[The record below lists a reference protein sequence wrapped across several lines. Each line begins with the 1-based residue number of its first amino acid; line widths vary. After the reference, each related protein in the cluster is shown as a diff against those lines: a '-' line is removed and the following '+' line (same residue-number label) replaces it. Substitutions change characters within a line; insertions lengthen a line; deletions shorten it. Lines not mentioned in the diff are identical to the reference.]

1 MVMITPEEMAAPSE
15 LIPSPPAQED
25 NRSALPQGLSAPL
38 MVVIGS
44 SFLLRLAGGST
55 GLLIAVYLKQV
66 VRAEADQIGFLAAI
80 FYLSEL
86 LLAPVFGALSDIR
99 GRRFFLILG
108 PLVGAIALPVYPIT
122 TVFVFLA
129 LGRMLEGVSTA
140 AKVPS
145 ALGYLADA
153 TSGSGKA
160 NAALRGR
167 VMGMYEISFLVGLVG
182 GNVLGGLL
190 GESVGTN
197 GFYIIS
203 MIYLLTAAILFFF
216 VPESLP
222 EAAREHHTS
231 HREAAREAQHPVRT
245 LLVTRYRSYLQ
256 LMKEPALIS
265 FMPAWLAI
273 NAVVGLWS
281 IHIQPLMIRSGAAN
295 EPNRFAAQLLDGNF
309 SQSQVGFLVGGFG
322 MLFMVGIYIW
332 SLFYAHLRKTTMM
345 IASILGLFLVAVSM
359 LGINNHAPGFPPPWE
374 EWPLTPLL
382 AAGILLV
389 SGFTPVAL
397 AYLAE
402 ISEHRV
408 EHRGAVM
415 GLYSV
420 LLGLGQLIGGAGG
433 GVFIRTM
440 NIGFNGLILATFILA
455 VVAIVTVFRLRAK
468 YGV

>member
-1 MVMITPEEMAAPSE
+1 MITPEELA
-15 LIPSPPAQED
+15 IPAEVASPHIAETGD
-25 NRSALPQGLSAPL
+25 AVTIGRLSTPL
-38 MVVIGS
+38 KVVIGS

-55 GLLIAVYLKQV
+55 GLLLAVYLKQV
-66 VRAEADQIGFLAAI
+66 VRAEADLIGFLAAI
-80 FYLSEL
+80 FYISEL
-86 LLAPVFGALSDIR
+86 TLAPVFGALSDVR
-99 GRRFFLILG
+99 GRKLFLILG
-108 PLVGAIALPVYPIT
+108 PLVGAIALPVYPLT

-129 LGRMLEGVSTA
+129 LGRLLEGISTA

-153 TSGSGKA
+153 TSGSGPGS
-160 NAALRGR
+160 AALRGR
-167 VMGMYEISFLVGLVG
+167 VMGLYEISFLVGLVG

-190 GESVGTN
+190 GERVGTN

-203 MIYLLTAAILFFF
+203 AIYLLTAAILFFF

-222 EAAREHHTS
+222 QAAREHHVTTQQ
-231 HREAAREAQHPVRT
+231 AAKESAHPIRT
-245 LLVTRYRSYLQ
+245 LLRARYKSYLE
-256 LMKEPALIS
+256 LLKEPALIS

-281 IHIQPLMIRSGAAN
+281 IHIQPLMI
-295 EPNRFAAQLLDGNF
+295 EPATSEVINPFAGQLLDGNF
-309 SQSQVGFLVGGFG
+309 SQSQVGFFVGGFG
-322 MLFMVGIYIW
+322 LLFMVGIYIW
-332 SLFYAHLRKTTMM
+332 SLFYARLRKTSMM
-345 IASILGLFLVAVSM
+345 IASILGLFVVAFA
-359 LGINNHAPGFPPPWE
+359 LFGINNHMLPIPEPWGQ
-374 EWPLTPLL
+374 WPLAPVL

-402 ISEHRV
+402 ISESRV

-420 LLGLGQLIGGAGG
+420 LLGLGQFIGGAGG
-433 GVFIRTM
+433 GVFIRNVNM
-440 NIGFNGLILATFILA
+440 GFNGLILATFILA
-455 VVAIVTVFRLRAK
+455 VIAFVTVIRLRTK